1 MIAVVAPRVAAHHDA
16 LGRPATWIAEA
27 HAHAASARD
36 APVRGAT
43 DPPRRT
49 IEVLELGHHAEA
61 SAKPKHRCV
70 TADTPT
76 PIQPA
81 IHLEIRR
88 QQLAEGPIV
97 LATAPVRRAEWAD
110 RLLGKRVRHR
120 RSRSAFDAVR
130 LEKPPHDTRYTMQI
144 MLPSRATGDITSNM
158 TVSAVAHLA
167 VPTGTAA
174 ATVVARE
181 PFADEAIESRR
192 FARLEALPD
201 IAFRANFEE
210 LVVSGVY
217 TVLHGRLLVL
227 RVIGGGTR
235 RFAVVAS
242 VTGAANA
249 TAVRAGL
256 DAHPPAICIEADRA
270 IESGL
275 QTIVETES
283 RQRPVFH
290 GTTPDGVTY
299 TGFAVLHAEA
309 LLEALRASAGASVG
323 TGGLTVFVIG
333 GPLELPPG
341 LAVGLE
347 RASE

>member
-1 MIAVVAPRVAAHHDA
+1 
-16 LGRPATWIAEA
+16 
-27 HAHAASARD
+27 
-36 APVRGAT
+36 
-43 DPPRRT
+43 
-49 IEVLELGHHAEA
+49 
-61 SAKPKHRCV
+61 
-70 TADTPT
+70 
-76 PIQPA
+76 
-81 IHLEIRR
+81 
-88 QQLAEGPIV
+88 
-97 LATAPVRRAEWAD
+97 
-110 RLLGKRVRHR
+110 
-120 RSRSAFDAVR
+120 
-130 LEKPPHDTRYTMQI
+130 

-181 PFADEAIESRR
+181 PFADAAIESRR
-192 FARLEALPD
+192 FARLEALTD

-210 LVVSGVY
+210 LIVSGVY

-242 VTGAANA
+242 VAGAVNT

-256 DAHPPAICIEADRA
+256 DAHPQVIGIAAEKAAETD
-270 IESGL
+270 L
-275 QTIVETES
+275 QALVETES

-290 GTTPDGVTY
+290 GMTPDGVTY
-299 TGFAVLHAEA
+299 SGFAVLQAEA
-309 LLEALRASAGASVG
+309 LLQALRETLRASVGASGGTGG

-333 GPLELPPG
+333 EPLDLPPG

-347 RASE
+347 RARE